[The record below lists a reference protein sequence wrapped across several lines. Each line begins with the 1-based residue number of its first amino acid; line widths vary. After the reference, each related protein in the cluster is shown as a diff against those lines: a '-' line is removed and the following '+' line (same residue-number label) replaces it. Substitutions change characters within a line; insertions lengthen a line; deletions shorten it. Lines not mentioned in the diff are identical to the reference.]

1 MARSKG
7 LSWFVTNGLGFRN
20 TRMVPVEQHMPPRG
34 LVTVLRSLRR
44 RLDDRVSDV
53 FHAACVCGD
62 LVAAEK
68 LLDVLEDM
76 HTRRCRSFAN
86 DQRQIDDDPVRRARR
101 ELERCRSAKDVV
113 ALQAARANF
122 QLPISY

>member
-20 TRMVPVEQHMPPRG
+20 TRMAAVDRNAPPRG
-34 LVTVLRSLRR
+34 LETVLRSLRR

-62 LVAAEK
+62 LAAAEK
-68 LLDVLEDM
+68 LLAVLEDM
-76 HTRRCRSFAN
+76 QARR
-86 DQRQIDDDPVRRARR
+86 RRAYADERR
-101 ELERCRSAKDVV
+101 QVDDGVVVRAKVELERCRSAKNVI
-113 ALQAARANF
+113 AL
-122 QLPISY
+122 

>member
-20 TRMVPVEQHMPPRG
+20 TRMAAVDHAPPRG
-34 LVTVLRSLRR
+34 LDTVLRSLRR

-53 FHAACVCGD
+53 FHAACVSGD
-62 LVAAEK
+62 LMAAEK

-76 HTRRCRSFAN
+76 HTRRRRGYAN
-86 DQRQIDDDPVRRARR
+86 DRRQIDDGLVVRARQ
-101 ELERCRSAKDVV
+101 ELERCRTAKSVI
-113 ALQAARANF
+113 AL
-122 QLPISY
+122 